1 MKQTVYYPFFI
12 CSLLFVLFILSCS
25 KARTE
30 GEWLIDN
37 NLINEGEGKNEI
49 PALNDPVFLPATAI
63 DFLADTSVVLG
74 VQIDGEIRAYPL
86 NILHWHEI
94 VNDQIGTTPVAITY
108 STLSGSGIAFERIVD
123 SVLLEFGVS
132 GLLYNANLI
141 LFDDVSNSHW
151 LQFQQKAIN
160 GFKLHQTFN
169 SLPLIEMNW
178 KTWRLLFPNSQVL
191 TTKTGFNRPY
201 DIYPYGDYQTDTT
214 KIFFEKN
221 LTVPLDSLPRPF
233 SFKDKVLGVIIGDD
247 AKVYPFPVFPAQ
259 GVQIIEDEFQ
269 GEPLVIIG
277 SQEHDFIVAY
287 SRKRPIDGTI
297 ANFQIA
303 DEALLT
309 IKDDRGQEFNVF
321 GQSTDGNA
329 INNLSTVRS
338 NMAYWFTWSVFYPHV
353 EVYQ

>member
-1 MKQTVYYPFFI
+1 MKKTVYYPFFI
-12 CSLLFVLFILSCS
+12 FSLLWLLFILSCS
-25 KARTE
+25 NGRIE
-30 GEWLIDN
+30 GEWLVN
-37 NLINEGEGKNEI
+37 TKYVNEGEGKNEI

-74 VQIDGEIRAYPL
+74 VQLDGEIRAYPL

-108 STLSGSGIAFERIVD
+108 STLSGSSIAFERIVD

-132 GLLYNANLI
+132 GFLYNANLI

-160 GFKLHQTFN
+160 GFKLHQTF
-169 SLPLIEMNW
+169 STVPLIEMNW

-201 DIYPYGDYQTDTT
+201 GTYPYGDYQTDST
-214 KIFFEKN
+214 KIFFD
-221 LTVPLDSLPRPF
+221 LTVSLDSLPTPV
-233 SFKDKVLGVIIGDD
+233 SFKDKVLGVIVGND
-247 AKVYPFPVFPAQ
+247 AKVYPFPVFPAK
-259 GVQIIEDEFQ
+259 GLQIIEEEFQ

-287 SRKRPIDGTI
+287 SRKRTIDGTI

-303 DEALLT
+303 DETLLT

-321 GQSTDGNA
+321 GQSLDGNA
-329 INNLSTVRS
+329 VNNLSTVRS
-338 NMAYWFTWSVFYPHV
+338 NMAYWFTWLAFYPHV